1 MPALLQHSTH
11 TPTDPRGAPRFSG
24 DWVDAVV
31 VLGNE
36 TVSIDTHERGYLLI
50 SDDFTSLSQ
59 ALGPPRAVVA
69 ADRGGTRRR
78 SGVQFNEQLNML
90 LVPGGH
96 ERAGRSFF
104 PLHPAPSPTW
114 P

>member
-1 MPALLQHSTH
+1 MPALLQHSSPA
-11 TPTDPRGAPRFSG
+11 PTDPRGASRFSG

-31 VLGNE
+31 VLGHG
-36 TVSIDTHERGYLLI
+36 TVHIDTHERGYLLI
-50 SDDFTSLSQ
+50 SDDFTNLRQ
-59 ALGPPRAVVA
+59 ALWPPRAAVA
-69 ADRGGTRRR
+69 SAGGDRRR
-78 SGVQFNEQLNML
+78 SGVQFNEQLQVL